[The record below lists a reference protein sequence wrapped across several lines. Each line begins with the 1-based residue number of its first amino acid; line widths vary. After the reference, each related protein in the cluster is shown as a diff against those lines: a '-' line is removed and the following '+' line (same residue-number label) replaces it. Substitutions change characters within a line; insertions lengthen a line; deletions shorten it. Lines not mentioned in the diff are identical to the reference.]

1 MLIPKR
7 IFHVAT
13 LSIAL
18 LLSLSF
24 HVSGQENSKKSD
36 KTIPQGTPVFW
47 QDPGDVSA
55 RDLFLGPGGEE
66 MKPDLSSVTFVKDE
80 RGGHSTKYRVRD
92 AAGRVW
98 VAKFGDEAQPE
109 TAAVRLAWA
118 MGYVTEINYLYPC
131 VHIKDAPPPR
141 KKF

>member
-1 MLIPKR
+1 MLTPKR
-7 IFHVAT
+7 FAKGLV
-13 LSIAL
+13 LPLAL
-18 LLSLSF
+18 LLSLSLTTAAAA
-24 HVSGQENSKKSD
+24 GQEKSQQKD
-36 KTIPQGTPVFW
+36 KTTPQGTPVFW

-131 VHIKDAPPPR
+131 VHIK
-141 KKF
+141 